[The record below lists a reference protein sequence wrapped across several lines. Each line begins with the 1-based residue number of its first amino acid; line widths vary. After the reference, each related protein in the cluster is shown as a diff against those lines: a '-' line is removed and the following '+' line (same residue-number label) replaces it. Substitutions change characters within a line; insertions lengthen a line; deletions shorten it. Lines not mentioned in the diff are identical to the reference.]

1 MLFPDGAPGELEKD
15 VVEAGAP
22 ERDGGHG
29 HGELTDQPGHERGTI
44 ADLQPEGSVVRGGR
58 EVEAVA
64 DLGGR
69 GGIVR
74 RGDGDD
80 IPSDAGLQLIG
91 GAERHDPAHVD
102 DGDSIAVFSFVH
114 VVGGHEDRDPLPMP

>member
-1 MLFPDGAPGELEKD
+1 M
-15 VVEAGAP
+15 
-22 ERDGGHG
+22 
-29 HGELTDQPGHERGTI
+29 
-44 ADLQPEGSVVRGGR
+44 
-58 EVEAVA
+58 A